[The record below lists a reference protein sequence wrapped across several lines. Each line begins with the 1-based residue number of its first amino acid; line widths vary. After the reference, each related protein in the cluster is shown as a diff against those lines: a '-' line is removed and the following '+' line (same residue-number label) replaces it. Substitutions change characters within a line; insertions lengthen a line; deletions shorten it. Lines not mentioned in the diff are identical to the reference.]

1 MKKECQQQSECRP
14 RTPKGK
20 NSEIVVLDVDVILD
34 VTYNVITSFISL
46 LTAIVLTAVWL
57 NENNENN
64 YL

>member
-1 MKKECQQQSECRP
+1 MKKECQQQSERRP

-20 NSEIVVLDVDVILD
+20 NSEIVVLDVDA
-34 VTYNVITSFISL
+34 TCNMITSFIWL

-57 NENNENN
+57 NEINENN